1 MECSYESHLTDNQ
14 LIDLNNMYLERVQS
28 TMDQLMEENEIF
40 ECVSES
46 TYRMKRN
53 KYITDVF
60 FKASEMC
67 NSWHTHQTVVWKVR
81 VWKYKI
87 TDEEMMSQICQF
99 CNKMIV
105 TLQSFNP
112 TTRHDDIRSLFSRSQ
127 ELYQV
132 VYKDKCMFTLPRHE
146 KLNEPPA
153 CKRLKLEC

>member
-1 MECSYESHLTDNQ
+1 MECTYVSHLTDNQ

-40 ECVSES
+40 QCFSES

-53 KYITDVF
+53 EYITHVF
-60 FKASEMC
+60 LRASEMC
-67 NSWHTHQTVVWKVR
+67 NSWHTHNTVVWKVR

-112 TTRHDDIRSLFSRSQ
+112 TTIHDDIRSLFSRSQ